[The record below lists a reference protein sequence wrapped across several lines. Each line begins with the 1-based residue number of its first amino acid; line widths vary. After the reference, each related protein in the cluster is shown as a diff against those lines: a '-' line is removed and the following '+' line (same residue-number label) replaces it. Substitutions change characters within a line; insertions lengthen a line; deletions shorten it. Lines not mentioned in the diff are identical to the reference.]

1 MAIPDSLQTW
11 REYLADEPRTPSPR
25 TARELETMT
34 PAEKATYDD
43 ERVAFLDGNIVL
55 STPDT
60 DAIDMNARLLVTSL
74 AAKKFTAR
82 PGLAVS
88 GPSTLGKSTATMW
101 VAKQHERRMRDKT
114 GRVGDDSFAPV
125 VYVPTPA
132 GTTPKGIMAAFCNW
146 LGLPM
151 HRQATAQELTEQVVT
166 VLRTLGTSMVL
177 LDEIH
182 NLKTRSTTGADAAS
196 ALKGFA
202 ERLDAVFVY
211 VGIDLPASDLF
222 TGTIGAQLAGRV
234 TMYEMQSFG
243 NSTEQQRDDWEDLVA
258 AVEELLPLARHQAG
272 TLENMAGYLFDR
284 TGGSI
289 GSLRTL
295 IGKAAQLAMMDGTEK
310 VDRAKLDRVRI
321 DLNAEGRLVASVL
334 PAPRERRAKLKRAQ

>member
-1 MAIPDSLQTW
+1 MAIPDSLQAW
-11 REYLADEPRTPSPR
+11 REYLDDKPHAPQSR
-25 TARELETMT
+25 TAREIAAMS
-34 PAEKATYDD
+34 ADEKATYDD
-43 ERVAFLDGNIVL
+43 ERVAFLDGNIIL

-60 DAIDMNARLLVTSL
+60 DAIDLNARMLVTSL
-74 AAKKFTAR
+74 AANKFTAR

-101 VAKQHERRMRDKT
+101 VAKQHELRMREKT
-114 GRVGDDSFAPV
+114 GRGDDPSFAPV

-146 LGLPM
+146 LGLPI

-243 NSTEQQRDDWEDLVA
+243 NSTQQQRDDWDDLVA
-258 AVEELLPLARHQAG
+258 AVEELLPLVNHKEG
-272 TLENMAGYLFDR
+272 TLESLSGYLFDR

-295 IGKAAQLAMMDGTEK
+295 VGKAAQLAMIDGTEK
-310 VDRAKLDRVRI
+310 VDRVKLDRVRI
-321 DLNAEGRLVASVL
+321 DLNAEGRVVASVR